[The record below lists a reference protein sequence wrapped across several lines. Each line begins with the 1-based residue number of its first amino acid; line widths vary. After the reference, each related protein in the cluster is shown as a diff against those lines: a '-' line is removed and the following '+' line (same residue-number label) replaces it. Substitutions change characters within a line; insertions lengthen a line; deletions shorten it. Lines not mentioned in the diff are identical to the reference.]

1 MGFSLDYIG
10 FLCRYLVRKGFLNF
24 SGGYYSLAKVG
35 IKIHLEEEQEI
46 DRELLKEVAGEVAQQ
61 FGRELKNNKRSDLS
75 QLEYF
80 R

>member
-1 MGFSLDYIG
+1 M
-10 FLCRYLVRKGFLNF
+10 
-24 SGGYYSLAKVG
+24 AKVG